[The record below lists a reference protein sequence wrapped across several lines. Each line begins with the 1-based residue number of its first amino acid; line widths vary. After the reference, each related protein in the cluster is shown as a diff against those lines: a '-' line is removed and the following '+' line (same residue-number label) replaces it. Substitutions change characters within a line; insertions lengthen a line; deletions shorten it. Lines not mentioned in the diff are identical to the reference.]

1 MVLPLRLDGRTALV
15 TGAGS
20 AGGIGMACARALRS
34 QSLVVDGG
42 NSVLEA
48 R

>member
-1 MVLPLRLDGRTALV
+1 VAAAVAFLASPAASYV
-15 TGAGS
+15 TGE
-20 AGGIGMACARALRS
+20 C
-34 QSLVVDGG
+34 LVVDGG